1 MSSAP
6 SRKATLA
13 SQAWTLMFDIL
24 MASSGTRSRSLASRG
39 LTPNDARALWS
50 LSADEGRPIG
60 QLARDWECDA
70 SNATFIVGRLEDA
83 GLARRYENPTDRRI
97 KLVELTAKGARMKTE
112 LMAEYRVPPPEIQ
125 KLNEADLRTLVEVLE
140 KMHAPARQAGK
151 SDR

>member
-1 MSSAP
+1 MSSGP
-6 SRKATLA
+6 TRKATLA

-24 MASSGTRSRSLASRG
+24 MASSPARTRSLASRG

-50 LSADEGRPIG
+50 LSTEDGRPIG

-83 GLARRYENPTDRRI
+83 GLVRRYDNPADRRV

-112 LMAEYRVPPPEIQ
+112 LMAEYRVPPPEILQ
-125 KLNEADLRTLVEVLE
+125 LTETDLRTLITLLE
-140 KMHAPARQAGK
+140 KSRTPAAGRPR
-151 SDR
+151 S

>member
-1 MSSAP
+1 MSSGP
-6 SRKATLA
+6 TRKATLA

-24 MASSGTRSRSLASRG
+24 MASSPARTRSLASRG

-50 LSADEGRPIG
+50 LSAEEGRPIG

-83 GLARRYENPTDRRI
+83 GLVRRYDNPADRRV

-112 LMAEYRVPPPEIQ
+112 LMAEYRVPPPEILQ
-125 KLNEADLRTLVEVLE
+125 LTETDLRALIALLE
-140 KMHAPARQAGK
+140 KSRPPAAG
-151 SDR
+151 

>member
-24 MASSGTRSRSLASRG
+24 MASSPARTRSLASRG

-50 LSADEGRPIG
+50 LSAEEGRPIG

-70 SNATFIVGRLEDA
+70 SNATFIVGRLEEA
-83 GLARRYENPTDRRI
+83 GLARRYDNPADRRV
-97 KLVELTAKGARMKTE
+97 KLIELTAKGERMKTD
-112 LMAEYRVPPPEIQ
+112 LMAEYRVPPPQIAQLTET
-125 KLNEADLRTLVEVLE
+125 DLRTLIAVLE
-140 KMHAPARQAGK
+140 KSRLPVQR
-151 SDR
+151 